1 MNRGRQ
7 LRELMSKGECVIAPG
22 AYDGLTA
29 RLIAQAG
36 FASVYMT
43 GGGTSSGF
51 GYPDYGLLTMSE
63 MVENA
68 GRIVDAV
75 DLPVISDAD
84 NGYGNELNVYRTIQT
99 FEKAGVAGSIS
110 RIKYSQK
117 MWPSRRQGIGLPR
130 RLSRKDQSGGRCTAE
145 RRFCYNCPDRRACV
159 PRLRRSGPPV
169 PGSIAGR
176 RRRCLPGSAPNNRR
190 SKRRTS

>member
-7 LRELMSKGECVIAPG
+7 LRELISKGECVIAPG

-75 DLPVISDAD
+75 DLPEISDAD

-99 FEKAGVAGSIS
+99 FEKAGVAGVHIEDQVFPKKCGHLEDKELGSLDDYLAKI
-110 RIKYSQK
+110 RAAADA
-117 MWPSRRQGIGLPR
+117 RR
-130 RLSRKDQSGGRCTAE
+130 SDDQRAE
-145 RRFCYNCPDRRACV
+145 LCPQAAFKNQR
-159 PRLRRSGPPV
+159 RRSGSR
-169 PGSIAGR
+169 GETRASDHADNLR
-176 RRRCLPGSAPNNRR
+176 RRRRPA
-190 SKRRTS
+190 